1 MRLVFRTPD
10 WEDFVRLACREIRL
24 YGADN
29 YQVARRLRAL
39 LKNLIATLSEARHPS
54 LLIEL
59 DLLDRT
65 LQGLPM
71 LPEDLALAMESD
83 LQGLG
88 APLRD
93 ARLRPEQAP

>member
-1 MRLVFRTPD
+1 V
-10 WEDFVRLACREIRL
+10 
-24 YGADN
+24 
-29 YQVARRLRAL
+29 LRNL
-39 LKNLIATLSEARHPS
+39 LATLGEARHPG

-65 LQGLPM
+65 LQELPM
-71 LPEDLALAMESD
+71 PAEDLALAMEAD

-93 ARLRPEQAP
+93 ARLRPEDAR